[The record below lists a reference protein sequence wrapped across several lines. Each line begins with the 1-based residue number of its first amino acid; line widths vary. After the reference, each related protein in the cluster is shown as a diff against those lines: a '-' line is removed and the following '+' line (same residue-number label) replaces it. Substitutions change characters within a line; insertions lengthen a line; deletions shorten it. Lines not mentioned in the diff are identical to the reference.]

1 MGSLSHEE
9 CQKQL
14 RRMCMVHRDTVY
26 FYYNVEKDTW
36 YVEPNEV
43 LPEEL
48 QGQDVCLLTEILE
61 LQLVD
66 FEDRFHYETFYHRI
80 MQGMNEPIHMEEMS
94 ISVRM
99 KTAQSPLETVRIV
112 CFFKMDESG
121 RIVELTGKFRPMTEQ
136 EKNNNAIL
144 EQFSCDKNP
153 SLFFKQV
160 ATFMEGYQEQP
171 FAYIQM
177 DVNKFKLI
185 NDTYG
190 TDVGDAVLVHIN
202 NILDLLCDDT
212 QLHTRYASDQFVVVM
227 PYTSKEDVVSFIQSI
242 DGKISCYHDIRYKMT
257 YGVSISDDRH
267 LSARSYFD
275 EAGIARMSIK
285 GKVLE
290 NIAFYNSNLKSSMK
304 SMDAIE
310 QVEEDALANQEFVMY
325 LQPKYD
331 FSMESPMIIGAEALV
346 RWQHPERGLIPPG
359 DFIPLFEQNGFI
371 LKVDEYIWE
380 YACMTLARWIA
391 EGKTPVPI
399 SINISRTYLQKIDVV
414 AYISSLVEK
423 YQIPIN
429 LLQLE
434 ITETME
440 NEETLAY
447 ISSFKRAGFTMLMD
461 DFGSGYS
468 SLNMLKNTRFDV
480 LKIDRGFLSE
490 FLESNRGKAIV
501 AHIISMS
508 DELGL
513 DTIAEGV
520 ETREQAEFLHEK
532 GCTVAQ
538 GFYFSKPLP
547 LEEFERIA
555 FPDDYKQEEV
565 G

>member
-1 MGSLSHEE
+1 MGRLSHEE

-14 RRMCMVHRDTVY
+14 RNMCKIHRDTVY

-43 LPEEL
+43 LPKEL
-48 QGQDVCLLTEILE
+48 QGEDVHLLTEILE

-66 FEDRFHYETFYHRI
+66 FEDRFHYETFYRRI

-99 KTAQSPLETVRIV
+99 KTAQSELEKVRIV

-144 EQFSCDKNP
+144 EQFSSDKNP

-160 ATFMEGYQEQP
+160 ATFMEGYPEQS

-202 NILDLLCDDT
+202 NTLDLLCNDT

-227 PYTSKEDVVSFIQSI
+227 PYTSKEDVIQFIESI
-242 DGKISCYHDIRYKMT
+242 DGKISRYHDIRYKMT

-290 NIAFYNSNLKSSMK
+290 NIAFYDANLKTSMK

-310 QVEEDALANQEFVMY
+310 QIEEDALANQEFVMY

-331 FSMESPMIIGAEALV
+331 FSMDCPKIIGAEALV
-346 RWQHPERGLIPPG
+346 RWQHPEKGLIPPG

-371 LKVDEYIWE
+371 LKVDQYIWE
-380 YACMTLARWIA
+380 YACITLAKWIA
-391 EGKTPVPI
+391 EGRTPVPI

-423 YQIPIN
+423 YQIPID

-440 NEETLAY
+440 NEETLSY

-520 ETREQAEFLHEK
+520 ETKEQAEFLHEK

-547 LEEFERIA
+547 LVEFERIA
-555 FPDDYKQEEV
+555 FSDEYVQKEV